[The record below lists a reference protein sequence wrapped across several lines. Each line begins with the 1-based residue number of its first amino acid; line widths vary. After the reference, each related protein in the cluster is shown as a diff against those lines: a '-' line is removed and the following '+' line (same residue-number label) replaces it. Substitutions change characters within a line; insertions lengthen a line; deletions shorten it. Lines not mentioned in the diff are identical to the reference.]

1 MKRDY
6 YEILEVQ
13 KTATGS
19 LAAEALYYD
28 AYFKNKEGNYKAS
41 NEIVQKIAKDYGG
54 HKEFA
59 AKSLIVM
66 AKNFNGLKDAYQAS
80 YILESV
86 AKNFK
91 EYPEVVA
98 EAKKELAAV
107 KAEAAKSNSSVK

>member
-1 MKRDY
+1 M
-6 YEILEVQ
+6 Q

-28 AYFKNKEGNYKAS
+28 AYFKNKDKDYKGS
-41 NEIVQKIAKDYGG
+41 NEVVQKLAKDYGG

-66 AKNFNGLKDAYQAS
+66 AKNFNGLKDAYQAT
-80 YILESV
+80 YVLESV
-86 AKNFK
+86 IKNFK

-98 EAKKELAAV
+98 EAKKELTAI

>member
-1 MKRDY
+1 
-6 YEILEVQ
+6 
-13 KTATGS
+13 
-19 LAAEALYYD
+19 
-28 AYFKNKEGNYKAS
+28 
-41 NEIVQKIAKDYGG
+41 
-54 HKEFA
+54 
-59 AKSLIVM
+59 M

-98 EAKKELAAV
+98 EAKKELASV